1 MNELKLTTEQR
12 SRIAPWENHL
22 HSALYADYVVALSS
36 GAARDLFDVYNA
48 VYHANEQNKYCS
60 ACVLNV
66 CKRLGRLYFT
76 KEVAEHVTSGI
87 GPDDNII
94 VEKIEELPPTG
105 AKTPAS
111 VKHTATE
118 KKTPAKGKKG
128 GKNGKK

>member
-1 MNELKLTTEQR
+1 MNELKLTAEQR
-12 SRIAPWENHL
+12 KRIAPWENHL

-66 CKRLGRLYFT
+66 CKRLGRLYY
-76 KEVAEHVTSGI
+76 AEETA
-87 GPDDNII
+87 
-94 VEKIEELPPTG
+94 EKAPASPE
-105 AKTPAS
+105 TPAK
-111 VKHTATE
+111 VKQPAPE

>member
-1 MNELKLTTEQR
+1 MNELKLTAEQR
-12 SRIAPWENHL
+12 KRIAPWENHL

-66 CKRLGRLYFT
+66 CKRLGRLYY
-76 KEVAEHVTSGI
+76 AE
-87 GPDDNII
+87 
-94 VEKIEELPPTG
+94 E
-105 AKTPAS
+105 APAS
-111 VKHTATE
+111 PEKTAEAKQPATE

>member
-66 CKRLGRLYFT
+66 CKRLGRLYYAEEIA
-76 KEVAEHVTSGI
+76 KEA
-87 GPDDNII
+87 
-94 VEKIEELPPTG
+94 
-105 AKTPAS
+105 PAS
-111 VKHTATE
+111 PVKTAEVKQPAQE

>member
-1 MNELKLTTEQR
+1 MNELKLTAEQR
-12 SRIAPWENHL
+12 KRIAPWENHL

-66 CKRLGRLYFT
+66 CKRLGRLYYAEEIA
-76 KEVAEHVTSGI
+76 KEAPASPE
-87 GPDDNII
+87 
-94 VEKIEELPPTG
+94 
-105 AKTPAS
+105 TPAS

-118 KKTPAKGKKG
+118 KKTPAKVKKG

>member
-1 MNELKLTTEQR
+1 MNELKLTAEQR
-12 SRIAPWENHL
+12 KRIAPWENHL

-66 CKRLGRLYFT
+66 CKRLGRLYYAEEAPT
-76 KEVAEHVTSGI
+76 SPEKTAEV
-87 GPDDNII
+87 
-94 VEKIEELPPTG
+94 KQ
-105 AKTPAS
+105 PAP
-111 VKHTATE
+111 E